1 MSDSFATPG
10 TVALQAP
17 LSIGFPRQEY
27 WSGLP
32 FSSLGDLTDPR
43 IKLQSPALA
52 EGFLTHEPPGKP
64 INLYTA
70 TIINFPNY
78 HFDYSVPQYFTVSNA
93 ALLFHG
99 PINEGTHSPI
109 QWDAMGLL
117 NVHVPF
123 QPLTVCRYHALLA
136 IPHSI
141 TACPRVEAH
150 VGMLPRLV
158 L

>member
-1 MSDSFATPG
+1 MGCILPG
-10 TVALQAP
+10 SSVHVIFQARILEWVAIFFSRGSYWPKDQT
-17 LSIGFPRQEY
+17 SVSYIGR
-27 WSGLP
+27 
-32 FSSLGDLTDPR
+32 R
-43 IKLQSPALA
+43 IPYPW
-52 EGFLTHEPPGKP
+52 TTRKP

-78 HFDYSVPQYFTVSNA
+78 HFDHGVPQYFIVSNA

-99 PINEGTHSPI
+99 PINEGTHSPM
-109 QWDAMGLL
+109 QWDTMGLL
-117 NVHVPF
+117 NVHDPF
-123 QPLTVCRYHALLA
+123 QPLTVCRHHALLA